1 VPRVLHPEFGYLGIP
16 TFGRKLIMLA
26 LCGSVAV
33 VAGVN
38 VFKAGGEPDPTS
50 AMALAPTEAL
60 GNTVL
65 VSPAE
70 KGEFAQKIP
79 NTRAPRS
86 DCQNDATEY
95 LARNCAAVKPRRP
108 RSILAINERPP
119 IAAVAIGHRDEPAV
133 LPSEPVVPAAATSE
147 EPRPNSPDTA
157 EAVSAVEITPAP
169 AVTTQTRSSQARPH
183 GKNQNT
189 SVQHRY
195 RLEYHFSS
203 NYRHGHSN
211 YSHDYVQSGYAR
223 LW

>member
-1 VPRVLHPEFGYLGIP
+1 
-16 TFGRKLIMLA
+16 
-26 LCGSVAV
+26 
-33 VAGVN
+33 
-38 VFKAGGEPDPTS
+38 
-50 AMALAPTEAL
+50 MALAPAEAL
-60 GNTVL
+60 GSN

-79 NTRAPRS
+79 NTGALRS
-86 DCQNDATEY
+86 DCQKEATKY

-133 LPSEPVVPAAATSE
+133 LPSGQVLPAAATSE
-147 EPRPNSPDTA
+147 GPQPNSPDTA

-169 AVTTQTRSSQARPH
+169 AVTTQTRSSQARQH

-195 RLEYHFSS
+195 RHEYHFSS
-203 NYRHGHSN
+203 NYRHGYSSN